1 MGKNT
6 DPLWN
11 ETQTAETIN
20 RQAERL
26 QQAQL
31 TEQTLSKQV
40 DELKAHN
47 VALIRENTRLAAQL
61 ARADRIIDWMLDR

>member
-1 MGKNT
+1 MSKNS
-6 DPLWN
+6 DPVWN
-11 ETQTAETIN
+11 ETQTAATIN

-31 TEQTLSKQV
+31 TEQTLSKQI
-40 DELKAHN
+40 DELKTHN

-61 ARADRIIDWMLDR
+61 ARADRIIDWMVDR